1 MPGTAPG
8 ELERAALTAGEAAA
22 DDRALK
28 PGRLWADV
36 LAKVPLFSGV
46 PARHVR
52 KIAAVGSAASF
63 HPKTRIVSAG
73 DPGDAFY
80 IVLAGRAEVQPGR
93 GRPRVEIGPGAY
105 FGEMALLDGAPRSAT
120 VVAKTETICLML
132 TRKQFERVLKDEP
145 AVAHALL
152 RTLAARLRE
161 LDTTAGN

>member
-1 MPGTAPG
+1 MPGTVSR
-8 ELERAALTAGEAAA
+8 ELELAALTAGEAVT

-52 KIAAVGSAASF
+52 KIAALGSAAVF
-63 HPKTRIVSAG
+63 HAKDRIVSAG

-80 IVLAGRAEVQPGR
+80 IVLLGRAEVRRGR
-93 GRPRVEIGPGAY
+93 GRPKVEIGPGAY

-120 VVAKTETICLML
+120 VVAKTEAICLML
-132 TRKQFERVLKDEP
+132 SRKQFEKVLKDEP

-161 LDTTAGN
+161 LDATAGN